1 MSNTLIELDYETLLE
16 LENRNLSYEEMIK
29 TLGLKIGKSFL
40 SQKFAKYGIHHKS
53 KAERLEAQVL
63 ASDGSIRFLARK
75 YKVSPNTIRKIQ
87 MKDRS
92 KMTTLEITRTKI
104 NAIFEI
110 KGHSN
115 FAPYGKDIVCAS
127 ISTLVIAM
135 INICNFHNMVES
147 YFVEDGM
154 AKIVL
159 KHRGKNQKQITHLFE
174 EMFKDISY
182 QYPRNFEVVYSSDK
196 PLC

>member
-1 MSNTLIELDYETLLE
+1 MNNTLIDLDYETLSD
-16 LENRNLSYEEMIK
+16 LENRNLTYEEMIK
-29 TLGLKIGKSFL
+29 ELGLNIGKSFL
-40 SQKFAKYGIHHKS
+40 SQKFAKYGIHHKN

-63 ASDGSIRFLARK
+63 ATEGSIRFLARK

-92 KMTTLEITRTKI
+92 KMTTLEITQTKS
-104 NAIFEI
+104 NATFEI

-127 ISTLVIAM
+127 ISTLVITM

-147 YFVEDGM
+147 YSVEDGR
-154 AKIVL
+154 AKIVV
-159 KHRGKNQKQITHLFE
+159 KHRGKKQKELANLFE
-174 EMFKDISY
+174 EMFKDISH